1 MQPTD
6 LISTNKRLHNKS
18 NTLLKLPTEIFYVI
32 MDMLRTNDLRKLS
45 WTCKLLYHIAR
56 KYHFGIISP
65 IWEPEEISHIDIPI
79 EYYRHGVWL
88 NDIFYLPIFRKENPI
103 CWLLDPT
110 NKPIKWFQK
119 SLIIEPSSEH
129 QYEPIKYYASAA
141 IKNFIYIFGGENIDK
156 GITTNIFYELNICT
170 FILRVINKN
179 NENNENSTP
188 TPRMMHTLDVIDN
201 HRLAMFGGLII
212 DDKKFSFDSRDFA
225 IYDIKSKSWNY
236 YVQESNIP
244 YRRSLPCSHITKGKL
259 YIYGGQKYKF
269 FSNSSEIHDDEDIS
283 VFDFHKNKWYKLLNL
298 PIEGR
303 TSMLLPPDWILTT
316 STYQK
321 PVPGKRIL
329 AGMFTMNNRIAI
341 FGGSKKDDYNWNNEE
356 ENRPWELMY
365 LLSTVNHHWEYI
377 RIKNLPQIEVLT
389 IYWKGWNVHEGLF
402 LIGKDKKEGK
412 LIMGW
417 VKDSKFII

>member
-1 MQPTD
+1 
-6 LISTNKRLHNKS
+6 
-18 NTLLKLPTEIFYVI
+18 
-32 MDMLRTNDLRKLS
+32 
-45 WTCKLLYHIAR
+45 
-56 KYHFGIISP
+56 
-65 IWEPEEISHIDIPI
+65 
-79 EYYRHGVWL
+79 VWL

-269 FSNSSEIHDDEDIS
+269 F
-283 VFDFHKNKWYKLLNL
+283 
-298 PIEGR
+298 
-303 TSMLLPPDWILTT
+303 
-316 STYQK
+316 
-321 PVPGKRIL
+321 RIL
-329 AGMFTMNNRIAI
+329 RKFMTMRIFRSSI
-341 FGGSKKDDYNWNNEE
+341 F
-356 ENRPWELMY
+356 
-365 LLSTVNHHWEYI
+365 
-377 RIKNLPQIEVLT
+377 IKINGIN
-389 IYWKGWNVHEGLF
+389 Y
-402 LIGKDKKEGK
+402 
-412 LIMGW
+412 
-417 VKDSKFII
+417 